1 MTNLQHTTTND
12 GLGLIY
18 LKDSGVAGI
27 NLNGL
32 ARMLG
37 CEVTTVRN
45 ACNQECSEE
54 DVMEVQM
61 PTSGGVQWVY
71 FILESGLI
79 KTLKTIRTGKFKAET
94 KLAADNLYDRFAMAG
109 FKLYAMLKVAP
120 EVLQSMIPPS
130 SIPDFTTELNPIDAQ
145 IQRAIALAGGGGA
158 LAIEAFKLIHGI
170 NTSPTAATPASPEPK
185 PTKNT
190 KAIPTPPPTL
200 SKAEQESEAR
210 ELVQGFMRDIQTL
223 VDAGILGPWDVS
235 SINQNFKPCT
245 AIVIQRVIPLLNAH
259 FSYQID
265 RVRLEA
271 AIVTIGGKRGQNQRF
286 EPESSAKRNGQQRT
300 IVRKCIVIPDAM
312 I

>member
-45 ACNQECSEE
+45 ACNQECSKE
-54 DVMEVQM
+54 DTIEVQM
-61 PTSGGVQWVY
+61 PTTSGIQWVY
-71 FILESGLI
+71 FILESGVM
-79 KTLKTIRTGKFKAET
+79 KTLKTIRTGKFKTET
-94 KLAADNLYDRFAMAG
+94 KLAAEDLYDRFAMAG

-120 EVLQSMIPPS
+120 EVLQSMIPLS
-130 SIPDFTTELNPIDAQ
+130 SIPDFTTAPNTLDAQ
-145 IQRAIALAGGGGA
+145 IQRALALAGGGA

-170 NTSPTAATPASPEPK
+170 PNTPPSPGPSPTKASQ
-185 PTKNT
+185 T
-190 KAIPTPPPTL
+190 PTPLPVVL
-200 SKAEQESEAR
+200 SKAEQEAEAR
-210 ELVQGFMRDIQTL
+210 ALVQSFMRDIETL
-223 VDAGILGPWDVS
+223 VSAGILGLWDVAD
-235 SINQNFKPCT
+235 IKQNFKPCT
-245 AIVIQRVIPLLNAH
+245 AIVLQSVIPLLEAH

-286 EPESSAKRNGQQRT
+286 IPESPAKNNGLRS
-300 IVRKCIVIPDAM
+300 IVRKCIVIPAATF
-312 I
+312 